1 MKHAAARTV
10 IPLVTALTA
19 IPATAQQ
26 NESGGNAAAE
36 GSAAPTDEAAE
47 PESSVRDVYREQHA
61 VFGDNLTI
69 EPSLTWTHSDRNQL
83 TLSGFLALDAIFLG
97 NISVDRISRDTIK
110 PEVAMRYDLTD
121 RFQFELAVPY
131 VYRYANYESTNQ
143 EGNLTLEESVSD
155 DDIGDTR
162 MRLYYRWLD
171 ETEDQP
177 DVVLNLGVTAPTGTD
192 PFGIPT
198 ESRGQTQGEGQLLT
212 YPAELPT
219 GNGVWTVSFG
229 ASILKTYDP
238 AILFASVGYDMR
250 LKEDFDDI
258 GTDDG
263 DQPGE
268 IDLGDS
274 FRFGLGTAFALN
286 RDLSLSFSLD
296 QQFTMETERK
306 LEGQATQEITGSDAI
321 ASVLNLGATLNLGPD
336 RTLTTNIG
344 FGLTEDAP
352 DVSLRMAMPFSM

>member
-1 MKHAAARTV
+1 MKRSFAVSILTLTLAITFSAAS
-10 IPLVTALTA
+10 
-19 IPATAQQ
+19 AQDAGQ
-26 NESGGNAAAE
+26 GTDASTS
-36 GSAAPTDEAAE
+36 GSAAPTEEEAE

-61 VFGDNLTI
+61 LFGDSLTI
-69 EPSLTWTHSDRNQL
+69 EPSITWTHSDRNQL

-97 NISVDRISRDTIK
+97 NISVDRISRDTIQ
-110 PEVAMRYDLTD
+110 PEVAMRYDLSK

-143 EGNLTLEESVSD
+143 QGDLTLEESVSD

-162 MRLYYRWLD
+162 MRLFYRWLD
-171 ETEDQP
+171 ETEDTP

-198 ESRGQTQGEGQLLT
+198 ESRGNGLLT
-212 YPAELPT
+212 FPEELPT
-219 GNGVWTVSFG
+219 GNGVWSVSLG

-238 AILFASVGYDMR
+238 AILFASVGYEVR
-250 LKEDFDDI
+250 LKEEFDDI
-258 GTDDG
+258 SAQNGN
-263 DQPGE
+263 QPGE

-296 QQFTMETERK
+296 QKFTTETQQK
-306 LEGQATQEITGSDAI
+306 PEGQVTQEITGSDATS
-321 ASVLNLGATLNLGPD
+321 SVLNLGATLNLGPD
-336 RTLTTNIG
+336 RSLTTNIG

-352 DVSLRMAMPFSM
+352 DISLRMAMPFSM

>member
-1 MKHAAARTV
+1 MERTV
-10 IPLVTALTA
+10 AASILTLTLTLPFA
-19 IPATAQQ
+19 GASAQ
-26 NESGGNAAAE
+26 ESDSGGEPSAS
-36 GSAAPTDEAAE
+36 GSAAPTEEEAE

-61 VFGDNLTI
+61 LFGEDLTI
-69 EPSLTWTHSDRNQL
+69 EPSITWTHSDRNQL

-97 NISVDRISRDTIK
+97 NISVDRIARDTIQ

-121 RFQFELAVPY
+121 RFQFQLAVPY
-131 VYRYANYESTNQ
+131 VFRQANYESTNQ
-143 EGNLTLEESVSD
+143 EGDLTLEETVSD

-162 MRLYYRWLD
+162 MRLFYRWLD
-171 ETEDQP
+171 ETQNQP

-198 ESRGQTQGEGQLLT
+198 ASRGDGLLT
-212 YPAELPT
+212 FPEELPT
-219 GNGVWTVSFG
+219 GNGVWTVSLG

-238 AILFASVGYDMR
+238 AIVFASFGADVR
-250 LKEDFDDI
+250 LKEEFDDI
-258 GTDDG
+258 SAQSG

-296 QQFTMETERK
+296 QKFTSPTEQK
-306 LEGQATQEITGSDAI
+306 LEGQASQEITGSDSVS
-321 ASVLNLGATLNLGPD
+321 SVLNLGATLNLGPD
-336 RTLTTNIG
+336 RSLTTNVG
-344 FGLTEDAP
+344 FGLTDDAP

>member
-1 MKHAAARTV
+1 MKHSAARII
-10 IPLVTALTA
+10 IPLATALTA
-19 IPATAQQ
+19 IPANAQQ
-26 NESGGNAAAE
+26 DPSGDDTASE
-36 GSAAPTDEAAE
+36 GSAAPTDESAE
-47 PESSVRDVYREQHA
+47 PDSAARDVYRSEHA
-61 VFGDNLTI
+61 LFGDNLTI
-69 EPSLTWTHSDRNQL
+69 EPSITWTHSDRNQL

-97 NISVDRISRDTIK
+97 NISVDRISRDTVQ

-131 VYRYANYESTNQ
+131 VYRYANYESTDQ
-143 EGNLTLEESVSD
+143 EGDLTLEESVSD

-162 MRLYYRWLD
+162 MRLYYRWFD

-198 ESRGQTQGEGQLLT
+198 ESQGDGLLT

-219 GNGVWTVSFG
+219 GNGVWTVSLG

-238 AILFASVGYDMR
+238 AILFASFGYDMR
-250 LKEDFDDI
+250 LNEDFDDI
-258 GTDDG
+258 AAESG

-296 QQFTMETERK
+296 QKFTMETERK
-306 LEGQATQEITGSDAI
+306 LDGQASEEITGSDAVS
-321 ASVLNLGATLNLGPD
+321 SVLNLGATLNLGPD